1 MSRIVNARSSANADG
16 MRRPRT
22 LRICP
27 ITAGTIRPGRRPN
40 VTTGVANTS
49 MFSNDDGAGSN
60 ELKN

>member
-1 MSRIVNARSSANADG
+1 
-16 MRRPRT
+16 
-22 LRICP
+22 
-27 ITAGTIRPGRRPN
+27 